1 MIVGGVDDR
10 PVAIDLFAG
19 AGGMSLGFEQAGFRV
34 AAAVEV
40 DPIHAAVHAY
50 NFPETVVLPRSAA
63 LLTGGEI
70 RARAGLGD
78 RPVDCVFGGPPCQ
91 GFSMMGQRALDDPRN
106 GLVREFVRLVVELGA
121 RRFVFENV
129 KGLAQGKHR
138 AVLDELVSTFRASG
152 YEVRSPWQLVDAAD
166 LGVPQRRERVILM
179 GGRDGVP
186 AYPRGGGTVSSG
198 EALADIPDCERF
210 EALWTSDHVR
220 APLGAPSAYAAMLRE
235 DPLRDWDD
243 RWLSNSGRSRHA
255 GPSRARFHDTPPGEV
270 EPVSR
275 FFKLHPD
282 RPCNTL
288 RAGTDGA
295 RGAFTSPRPIHYA
308 FDRCVT
314 VREMARLHGYPDWF
328 RFHVTTWHGAREVGN
343 SVPPPMARVIAAEVA
358 RSLGYTPG
366 PARRG
371 ALGDPALLELDRLGA
386 ARFFG
391 VEALAWKRA
400 RLSPL
405 VTAPPRG

>member
-1 MIVGGVDDR
+1 VDDR

-34 AAAVEV
+34 AAAVEL
-40 DPIHAAVHAY
+40 DPVHAAVHAF
-50 NFPETVVLPRSAA
+50 NFPGTCVLPRSVAGLSAA
-63 LLTGGEI
+63 EI
-70 RARAGLGD
+70 RALAGLGNA
-78 RPVDCVFGGPPCQ
+78 PVDCVFGGPPCQ
-91 GFSMMGQRALDDPRN
+91 GFSMMGQRAMDDPRN

-129 KGLAQGKHR
+129 KGLAQGTHR
-138 AVLDELVSTFRASG
+138 AFLDELVSSFQSHG
-152 YEVRSPWQLVDAAD
+152 YQVRLPWRLVDAVD
-166 LGVPQRRERVILM
+166 LGVPQRRERVILL
-179 GGRDGVP
+179 GARDGESLP
-186 AYPRGGGTVSSG
+186 AYP
-198 EALADIPDCERF
+198 LAQGRTEVIPSAAAIGDLPDCERF
-210 EALWTSDHVR
+210 EELSSGDRVR
-220 APLGAPSAYAAMLRE
+220 ATLGAPSPYAATLRH
-235 DPLRDWDD
+235 DPLRDWDE
-243 RWLSNSGRSRHA
+243 RWMSNSGRSRHA
-255 GPSRARFHDTPPGEV
+255 VVSRARFHDTAPGAV

-275 FFKLHPD
+275 FFKLHPG

-343 SVPPPMARVIAAEVA
+343 SVPPPMARAIAAEVA
-358 RSLGYTPG
+358 RSIGYVPG
-366 PARRG
+366 VPRRLP
-371 ALGDPALLELDRLGA
+371 LGDPALLSLDRLGA

-391 VEALAWKRA
+391 VEALAWR
-400 RLSPL
+400 R
-405 VTAPPRG
+405 VPRGAGGFS